1 MPLTMTLQIL
11 ALAALFAAS
20 LRPFWAK
27 GRLESGSYWPTLG
40 GVMLSSAGL
49 AVWLTLSGWR
59 TDFGTA
65 LWATVAA
72 SSVVFTAIALV
83 NVQVRGLM
91 VLLMP
96 YLAVLGVLGTLVR
109 GEPFALE
116 SASTAWLDIHIG
128 LAVAVTG
135 FLTVAA
141 VSSTALSLQERAL
154 KHKQTR
160 WYQPVLPSVSDAET
174 LSGRLLLLVEALMVI
189 GLASGMALNYLETG
203 ALLKLDHKTLLSIA
217 AFFLIGALLIGHRVC
232 GVRGRMAAR
241 VVLIAYLLVMLASA
255 GVKFITQVLL

>member
-1 MPLTMTLQIL
+1 MPLTKILQFV
-11 ALAALFAAS
+11 ALAILFAAAF
-20 LRPFWAK
+20 RPFWAR
-27 GRLESGSYWPTLG
+27 GRGDGTSYWPTLG
-40 GVMLSSAGL
+40 AVTLSSAGL
-49 AVWLTLSGWR
+49 AVSLTLSGWH

-72 SSVVFTAIALV
+72 SCVVFAAIALV
-83 NVQVRGLM
+83 NVQARGLM

-96 YLAVLGVLGTLVR
+96 YLAVLGVLGTLVQ
-109 GEPFALE
+109 GEPFAMT
-116 SASTAWLDIHIG
+116 SAPAAWLDIHIG

-154 KHKQTR
+154 KYKQTR
-160 WYQPVLPSVSDAET
+160 WYQPVLPSVNDAEM
-174 LSGRLLLLVEALMVI
+174 LSGRLLLLVEVLLAV
-189 GLASGMALNYLETG
+189 GLASGMALNYLQTG
-203 ALLKLDHKTLLSIA
+203 VLLKLDHKTLLSII

-241 VVLIAYLLVMLASA
+241 VVLAAYLLVMLASA